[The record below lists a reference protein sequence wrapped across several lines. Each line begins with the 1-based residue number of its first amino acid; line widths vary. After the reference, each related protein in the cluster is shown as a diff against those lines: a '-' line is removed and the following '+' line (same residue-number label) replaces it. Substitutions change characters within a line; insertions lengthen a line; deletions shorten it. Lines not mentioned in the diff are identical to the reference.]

1 MLINATTANFDEN
14 MQKDGLVLLDFWA
27 PWCEPC
33 KALAPV
39 LEQVAEE
46 NPDVTILK
54 VDVSTEMGLAK
65 MYKVRGVPTLIYI
78 KDGNAVDNTVGF
90 QPKDEIIKNLNR
102 HK

>member
-54 VDVSTEMGLAK
+54 VDVSAEMELAK

-78 KDGNAVDNTVGF
+78 KDGNTVDNTVGF